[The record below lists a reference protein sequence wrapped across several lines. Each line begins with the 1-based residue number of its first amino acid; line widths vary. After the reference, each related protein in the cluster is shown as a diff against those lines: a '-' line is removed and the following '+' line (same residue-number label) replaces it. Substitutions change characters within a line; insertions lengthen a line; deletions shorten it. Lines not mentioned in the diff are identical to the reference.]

1 MLTLQWLWKAQQKG
15 DIEQEHVSKAIL
27 LSECP
32 CVFSYM
38 LCSSNILAF
47 TQTHAPAPQ
56 SYQYPHGQVCSI

>member
-1 MLTLQWLWKAQQKG
+1 MLTLQWLWKVQQKG

-38 LCSSNILAF
+38 LCSFNILAF
-47 TQTHAPAPQ
+47 TQTHAPAP
-56 SYQYPHGQVCSI
+56 